1 MAGSP
6 ANDAGGGWLN
16 RRTLT
21 WAGYD
26 VASSVYFGVAP
37 AVLLPLYFQSLM
49 ADFANPTAAWGGLA
63 AGAILASSVA
73 ALIAAALSARMPRL
87 RLLNMATAGLVLAMA
102 ALAWPLHP
110 SLALAAAAYVAAQSF
125 YFAATSIYESFLP
138 DLLPQEGRQKLSGF
152 GWAIGYVGGAF
163 AIVILLWLVGGQ
175 PQSRPLLQHCFAVL
189 AVLSA
194 VFFVI
199 VLALMKRAG
208 FAALGEGVKGP
219 HLSGVLAVLRQWK
232 RHRGLYVLLAGTML
246 VHLAVSVVV
255 TFTAPILA
263 SRFGQTL
270 PDLLWLLLLVHVLS
284 VPSTIG
290 WNMLMTNWSRLA
302 PMAILFSA
310 WGAVLLLMAFGSG
323 PLMPVVTVAVI
334 GCCVGATASALR
346 GFLAESV
353 PPGSAPAFFAL
364 ATVAGRV
371 AAALGPAL
379 FALVTT
385 LRNEQ
390 TALMLILLLLAAGAA
405 LVLTHVVRSEAAV
418 VPARLKADV

>member
-1 MAGSP
+1 MADG
-6 ANDAGGGWLN
+6 ATQGWLN

-21 WAGYD
+21 WSGYD

-49 ADFANPTAAWGGLA
+49 ADFANPTAAWGALA

-73 ALIAAALSARMPRL
+73 ALIAAALSARMSRL
-87 RLLNMATAGLVLAMA
+87 TLLSVATAGLVLSIAG
-102 ALAWPLHP
+102 LAWPPLP
-110 SLALAAAAYVAAQSF
+110 SLAVAAAAFVAAQSF
-125 YFAATSIYESFLP
+125 YFAATTIYESFLP
-138 DLLPQEGRQKLSGF
+138 DLLPQTFLQKLSGF
-152 GWAIGYVGGAF
+152 GWAMGYLGGAF
-163 AIVILLWLVGGQ
+163 AIVILLKLVGGQ
-175 PQSRPLLQHCFAVL
+175 AQTPALMQDCFAVL
-189 AVLSA
+189 AIISA
-194 VFFVI
+194 ALFLI
-199 VLALMKRAG
+199 VLLMMKRADFG
-208 FAALGEGVKGP
+208 SLGHGANAP
-219 HLSGVLAVLRQWK
+219 HLSGVIAVIAQWR

-290 WNMLMTNWSRLA
+290 WNLLMTKWSRVV
-302 PMAILFSA
+302 PMTILLSA
-310 WGAVLLLMAFGSG
+310 WGFVLLLMAFGSG
-323 PLMPVVTVAVI
+323 PLMPVITVAVI

-379 FALVTT
+379 FALITT
-385 LRNEQ
+385 LKGQEA
-390 TALMLILLLLAAGAA
+390 ALMVVLLLLCAGAA
-405 LVLTHVVRSEAAV
+405 LVLLHLVRDEV
-418 VPARLKADV
+418 PMQPARLKADG

>member
-1 MAGSP
+1 MADS
-6 ANDAGGGWLN
+6 ATQGWLN

-49 ADFANPTAAWGGLA
+49 ADFANPTAAWGALA
-63 AGAILASSVA
+63 AGAILASGVA
-73 ALIAAALSARMPRL
+73 ALIAAALTAHISRLTLLSA
-87 RLLNMATAGLVLAMA
+87 ATAGMVLSIAVLAWPPLPSLAMA
-102 ALAWPLHP
+102 A
-110 SLALAAAAYVAAQSF
+110 AAFVAAQSF
-125 YFAATSIYESFLP
+125 YFAATSVYESFLP
-138 DLLPQEGRQKLSGF
+138 DLLPQRFLQKLSGF
-152 GWAIGYVGGAF
+152 GWAIGYLGGAF
-163 AIVILLWLVGGQ
+163 AIVILLQLVGGQ
-175 PQSRPLLQHCFAVL
+175 TQTQALMQDCFTVL
-189 AVLSA
+189 AIISA
-194 VFFVI
+194 AFFVI
-199 VLALMKRAG
+199 VLMLMKRADFG
-208 FAALGEGVKGP
+208 SLGPGP
-219 HLSGVLAVLRQWK
+219 GAPQLSGVIAVIGQWR

-263 SRFGQTL
+263 TRFGQTL
-270 PDLLWLLLLVHVLS
+270 PDLLWLLLLLHVLS

-290 WNMLMTNWSRLA
+290 WNMLMTSWSRVV
-302 PMAILFSA
+302 PMTILLSA
-310 WGAVLLLMAFGSG
+310 WGFVLLLMAFGSG
-323 PLMPVVTVAVI
+323 PLMPVVTVTVI

-379 FALVTT
+379 FAVITMLKGQ
-385 LRNEQ
+385 EA
-390 TALMLILLLLAAGAA
+390 ALMVVVLLLCAGAA
-405 LVLTHVVRSEAAV
+405 LVLVHLVRSEV
-418 VPARLKADV
+418 PLQPARLKADG

>member
-1 MAGSP
+1 MADG
-6 ANDAGGGWLN
+6 ATQGWLN

-37 AVLLPLYFQSLM
+37 AVLLPLYFQNLM
-49 ADFANPTAAWGGLA
+49 SGFANPTAAWGALA

-73 ALIAAALSARMPRL
+73 ALIAAALSSRMSRL
-87 RLLNMATAGLVLAMA
+87 TLLSAATAGLVLAIA
-102 ALAWPLHP
+102 GLAWPPLP
-110 SLALAAAAYVAAQSF
+110 SLAVAAAAYVAAQSF

-138 DLLPQEGRQKLSGF
+138 DLLPQQYLQRLSGF
-152 GWAIGYVGGAF
+152 GWAIGYIGGAF
-163 AIVILLWLVGGQ
+163 AIVILLKLVGGQ
-175 PQSRPLLQHCFAVL
+175 AQTPALMQDCFAVL
-189 AVLSA
+189 AIISAAFFLIVLS
-194 VFFVI
+194 
-199 VLALMKRAG
+199 LMKRADFG
-208 FAALGEGVKGP
+208 SLGHGAGGP
-219 HLSGVLAVLRQWK
+219 HLSGIIAVLGQWR
-232 RHRGLYVLLAGTML
+232 RHRGLYVLLTGTML

-263 SRFGQTL
+263 TRFGQTL

-290 WNMLMTNWSRLA
+290 WNVLMTKWSRVV
-302 PMAILFSA
+302 PMAILLAA
-310 WGAVLLLMAFGSG
+310 WGFVLLLMAFGSG
-323 PLMPVVTVAVI
+323 RWMPVVTVAVI

-346 GFLAESV
+346 GFLAEGV

-379 FALVTT
+379 FALITT
-385 LRNEQ
+385 LKGQEA
-390 TALMLILLLLAAGAA
+390 ALMVVLALLCAGAA
-405 LVLTHVVRSEAAV
+405 LVLLHVVRDEV
-418 VPARLKADV
+418 RLQPVRLKG